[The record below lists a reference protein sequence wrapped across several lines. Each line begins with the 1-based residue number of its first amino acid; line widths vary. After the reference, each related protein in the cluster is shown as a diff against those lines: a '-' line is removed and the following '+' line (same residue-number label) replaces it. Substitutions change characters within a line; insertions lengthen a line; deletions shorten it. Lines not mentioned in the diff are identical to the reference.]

1 MVGEGG
7 REPSFWVDTYT
18 HTQYH
23 MVPSPSFLMSEEVRA
38 PGLSKEDPRVEVPF
52 LVPPQSHHQPRTQQ
66 SLAIAS

>member
-23 MVPSPSFLMSEEVRA
+23 MVPSPSSFLMSEEVRA
-38 PGLSKEDPRVEVPF
+38 PGLGKEDPREFHF
-52 LVPPQSHHQPRTQQ
+52 LFPLRATINQELSRVWP
-66 SLAIAS
+66 

>member
-18 HTQYH
+18 HT
-23 MVPSPSFLMSEEVRA
+23 VPHGPSSFLMSAEVRA
-38 PGLSKEDPRVEVPF
+38 PGLGKEDPRVEILF